1 MILCVGFNIETHAQ
15 SSHWQF
21 DAHAYRYDMTAYVFL
36 SIDGEMVSDYSDY
49 EIAAFCGE
57 ECRGIATIQKVEKDG
72 TENAYGYLRVRSNQD
87 TGEAI
92 TFKVFKVSTNQEMN
106 VYNTSVTFS
115 SQQVV
120 GMPSSPMLLPIIH
133 YSVSVSCDETMGS
146 VSGGGVYEAGATA
159 TLTATPIEGYHFVGW
174 SDGEEANP
182 YEFTVTGDISLSA
195 SFAPSQY
202 TLGDVNGNKK
212 VEVADFIATAN
223 YILGNP
229 PQVFIF
235 KAGDL
240 NNNKNIEVSDFIG
253 IANIILNSSVSSN
266 APAAAPRK
274 GPRKGPR
281 KAATDVSTLADAIYV
296 EPVTAAP
303 GTQQVLSIQMKN
315 SNPVAGFEFRLQ
327 LPDGITVATDEDNIL
342 MAELS
347 TARTTARKTD
357 YFGSAIQSDGTLKV
371 LCGTSTADPK
381 TGRTYTFS
389 GNEGE
394 VALIT
399 INIPDGYAEGVY
411 EVGILDARFS
421 DDYANLTEVNQTVTS
436 ELTIGDNSIVLDEN
450 DTAVPSATTGNVN
463 IVVKRTIVANRWNT
477 ICLPFNMT
485 EAQVYA
491 AFGNDVQLQEFDSY
505 DASYDDSDNVTGI
518 LVHFL
523 DTDMSEGIY
532 ANYPYLIKT
541 SHDISQFTVNSTID
555 PDEEGA
561 VAEYD
566 NGKSGRQRKVWGSFI
581 GTYHAQTTVPENGLF
596 LNENKFWY
604 SDGTTKM
611 KAFRAYFMFDD
622 VLSSMDSASAKISM
636 VLDGET
642 TGVHVLDRE
651 QFSDGAVYTIQGQLV
666 GRDIDMK
673 RLPSGVYIVNGKK
686 IVKQ

>member
-1 MILCVGFNIETHAQ
+1 MKKIVMLAL
-15 SSHWQF
+15 
-21 DAHAYRYDMTAYVFL
+21 FL
-36 SIDGEMVSDYSDY
+36 
-49 EIAAFCGE
+49 
-57 ECRGIATIQKVEKDG
+57 TIVLAVRAQKVTFYSPEFEFGVKLHLGLD
-72 TENAYGYLRVRSNQD
+72 ESDDVLQSQMD
-87 TGEAI
+87 AI
-92 TFKVFKVSTNQEMN
+92 TEIDLSGLGITDIRDVVYLPNVEVLNLSYNYIDDVSA
-106 VYNTSVTFS
+106 
-115 SQQVV
+115 
-120 GMPSSPMLLPIIH
+120 LLPLESLRELDLSYNRLKSINIL
-133 YSVSVSCDETMGS
+133 
-146 VSGGGVYEAGATA
+146 A
-159 TLTATPIEGYHFVGW
+159 FVEM
-174 SDGEEANP
+174 DKMM
-182 YEFTVTGDISLSA
+182 VDISNNQIEDLS
-195 SFAPSQY
+195 FFYAPIQCQFVFIGSELQAY
-202 TLGDVNGNKK
+202 NNFLFGDVNSNKK

-229 PQVFIF
+229 PQEFYF
-235 KAGDL
+235 KASDL
-240 NNNKNIEVSDFIG
+240 NSNKNIEVSDFIG

-266 APAAAPRK
+266 APAAA
-274 GPRKGPR
+274 PRKGPR

-485 EAQVYA
+485 EAQV
-491 AFGNDVQLQEFDSY
+491 
-505 DASYDDSDNVTGI
+505 
-518 LVHFL
+518 
-523 DTDMSEGIY
+523 
-532 ANYPYLIKT
+532 
-541 SHDISQFTVNSTID
+541 
-555 PDEEGA
+555 
-561 VAEYD
+561 
-566 NGKSGRQRKVWGSFI
+566 
-581 GTYHAQTTVPENGLF
+581 
-596 LNENKFWY
+596 
-604 SDGTTKM
+604 
-611 KAFRAYFMFDD
+611 
-622 VLSSMDSASAKISM
+622 
-636 VLDGET
+636 
-642 TGVHVLDRE
+642 
-651 QFSDGAVYTIQGQLV
+651 
-666 GRDIDMK
+666 
-673 RLPSGVYIVNGKK
+673 
-686 IVKQ
+686 

>member
-1 MILCVGFNIETHAQ
+1 MKKIVMFAL
-15 SSHWQF
+15 
-21 DAHAYRYDMTAYVFL
+21 FL
-36 SIDGEMVSDYSDY
+36 
-49 EIAAFCGE
+49 
-57 ECRGIATIQKVEKDG
+57 TIVLAVRAQKVTFYSPEFEFGVKLHLGLDEG
-72 TENAYGYLRVRSNQD
+72 DDVQQSQMD
-87 TGEAI
+87 AI
-92 TFKVFKVSTNQEMN
+92 TEIDLSGLGITDIRDVVYLPNVEVLNLSYNYIDDVSA
-106 VYNTSVTFS
+106 
-115 SQQVV
+115 
-120 GMPSSPMLLPIIH
+120 LLPLESLRELDLSYNRLKSINIL
-133 YSVSVSCDETMGS
+133 
-146 VSGGGVYEAGATA
+146 A
-159 TLTATPIEGYHFVGW
+159 FVEM
-174 SDGEEANP
+174 DKMM
-182 YEFTVTGDISLSA
+182 VDISNNQIEDLS
-195 SFAPSQY
+195 FFYAPIQCQFVFIGSELQAY
-202 TLGDVNGNKK
+202 NNFLFGDVNSNKK

-229 PQVFIF
+229 PQEFYF
-235 KAGDL
+235 KASDL

-266 APAAAPRK
+266 APAAA
-274 GPRKGPR
+274 PRKGPR

-399 INIPDGYAEGVY
+399 INIPDGYVEGVY

-450 DTAVPSATTGNVN
+450 DTTVPSATTGNVN

-642 TGVHVLDRE
+642 TGVHALDRE